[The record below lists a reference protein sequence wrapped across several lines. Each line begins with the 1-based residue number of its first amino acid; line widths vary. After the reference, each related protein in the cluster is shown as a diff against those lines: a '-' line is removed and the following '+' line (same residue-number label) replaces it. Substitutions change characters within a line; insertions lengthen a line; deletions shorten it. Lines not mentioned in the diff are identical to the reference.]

1 MLERVL
7 WTTEGHLVMC
17 LLREGSVKTKW
28 RMEGTKTN
36 QKNLIII
43 RGLPGVGKENQ
54 ARKLLYK
61 FGSGGMYSA
70 SYYHAGYNWNK
81 VYFSRNHMWNRRDVF
96 RAMKEDVDP
105 IIVYNMHYRL
115 YDMWPFVAMGMRRG
129 DYQISIIELPKVI
142 LKTMSPST
150 SCTATVLVRSPSR
163 CSGTG
168 EIAGKKLMTSGS
180 LSRSYS
186 IDRWLYSREEWNL

>member
-1 MLERVL
+1 
-7 WTTEGHLVMC
+7 
-17 LLREGSVKTKW
+17 
-28 RMEGTKTN
+28 MENGRGRKRIR
-36 QKNLIII
+36 KNLIII

-129 DYQISIIELPKVI
+129 DYQISIIELPKGYPENYVSI
-142 LKTMSPST
+142 NQLYSN
-150 SCTATVLVRSPSR
+150 CL
-163 CSGTG
+163 
-168 EIAGKKLMTSGS
+168 GKIPKQMF
-180 LSRSYS
+180 RYWEDRWQEAYDIWDVYHDSYS